1 MKYMFGA
8 MFKGATFFD
17 IFLWN
22 VALAAVWCVVAF
34 IACIKLPSTFFD
46 FEKKRYQA
54 MKWEKN
60 GRWYKDHLHIQQ
72 WKDRL
77 PQHIAKDGFSKT
89 HLTNMSL
96 DYLDEFIME
105 TCRGEWLHLADC
117 MLAVLLLLI
126 NPWPLALLFAALP
139 CIGNLPFAVIQ
150 RYNRFRLLQVRKKLL
165 HDLRR
170 AEERQAASVVA

>member
-1 MKYMFGA
+1 MDCMGSGRERVKYMFGA

-77 PQHIAKDGFSKT
+77 PQHIAKDGF
-89 HLTNMSL
+89 
-96 DYLDEFIME
+96 FQ
-105 TCRGEWLHLADC
+105 
-117 MLAVLLLLI
+117 
-126 NPWPLALLFAALP
+126 NPFDQYVAGLF
-139 CIGNLPFAVIQ
+139 G
-150 RYNRFRLLQVRKKLL
+150 
-165 HDLRR
+165 
-170 AEERQAASVVA
+170 